1 MNPNS
6 SILEEKPSIHTSED
20 IISSILIKT
29 MPEGVIAVNLDWK
42 ITYMNPA
49 AVNLLGLSSS
59 NEAIGKKLWDY
70 IETPFPRISLRDQKM
85 FPCKIVSNG
94 EEIEYSI
101 TPTDNNIYLVTIR
114 KSPSKLL
121 DVEKKYQ
128 RITELSAEGIIII
141 DPMGEITYANPS
153 FKTLIGYEHVNG
165 KLFRTLLSDES
176 IYIFQ
181 EVFLEARREG
191 KQVTNIEIELL
202 HRDKESIPA
211 ELSLSPFIED
221 KKFAYMICS
230 IHDLRERKKL
240 EEELRKS
247 EKLKTEF
254 MNIAAH
260 ELKSPITPI
269 KGYLELIISDEETTE
284 KIKKWA
290 KISLRNAERLLFLI
304 NDILDVAR
312 LESDTMKFNM
322 KQFSIADLLREVAED
337 VKPIIEDKKL
347 DFIIEIPGD
356 LPSIIGDP
364 DRLSQ
369 VFKNLL
375 TNAIKFTDKGSIT
388 LSARRDGDNINIY
401 VKDTGVGIPEAELD
415 NIFKKFYQVDMKEK
429 RIAEGTG
436 LGLYICREIVEKH
449 NGSIHAESSPGEGST
464 FIVTLPI
471 SIISP

>member
-6 SILEEKPSIHTSED
+6 SILKEDPSIYASED

-29 MPEGVIAVNLDWK
+29 MPEGIIAVDLDLK
-42 ITYMNPA
+42 ITYMNLA

-59 NEAIGKKLWDY
+59 KEAIGKKLWDY
-70 IETPFPRISLRDQKM
+70 IETPFPRISIRDQKM
-85 FPCKIVSNG
+85 FPCKIVSSR
-94 EEIEYSI
+94 EEIECSI
-101 TPTDNNIYLVTIR
+101 TPTDNIYLVTIR
-114 KSPSKLL
+114 KSLSKLL

-128 RITELSAEGIIII
+128 RIIELSAEGIIII
-141 DPMGEITYANPS
+141 SPMGEITYANPS

-202 HRDKESIPA
+202 HKNRESIPA

-260 ELKSPITPI
+260 ELKSPTTPI

-284 KIKKWA
+284 KIEKWA
-290 KISLRNAERLLFLI
+290 KISLRNAEHLLFLI

-322 KQFSIADLLREVAED
+322 KQFSIVNLLKEIAED
-337 VKPIIEDKKL
+337 VKPIIKDKKL

-375 TNAIKFTDKGSIT
+375 TNAIKFTDRGSIT
-388 LSARRDGDNINIY
+388 LSARRNGDNINIY
-401 VKDTGVGIPEAELD
+401 VKDTGVGIPEAELN

-429 RIAEGTG
+429 RRAGGTG
-436 LGLYICREIVEKH
+436 LGLYICKEIVEKH
-449 NGSIHAESSPGEGST
+449 NGSIYAESSPGEGST

-471 SIISP
+471 SMIPS